1 MNRKTILALACS
13 IFSSVCLAAEKTPA
27 QKTAEWETYINAY
40 QPDYSDSSKYLLPP
54 ETNRLEKPFPVVRGG
69 RAAAT
74 INYSSEDGP
83 AVKTAALELQEFI
96 RRITGVTLPLRDSI
110 DPRGETQIVVG
121 KRTRDIAYGRKLFG
135 EELRKLSGTDG
146 YAVKNIGNRLYVF
159 GETDKGTMNGVY
171 ALLENNTDLIFARP
185 HKEFGTVFTQKKDL
199 DFVWGGDVLE
209 IPDSR
214 ARGWNG
220 YQDLEWMAR
229 NKCSIFN
236 GGGGGDISWMN
247 AKKKNYGIF
256 RQRHCYG
263 HNIGHFIHSRQYFK
277 EHPEYFSLVNRVRK
291 PWRQYCFS
299 NPEMR
304 RVFAENAL
312 DMIRRAPEDVRIL
325 TVDMDDTWDAC
336 ECEKCLAPVKTPDGM
351 TVTKE
356 DPAFRSTR
364 YFLFLNEVM
373 RKINAE
379 FPDWK
384 IKTLA
389 YFSTAVP
396 PKCEVNANII
406 PEFAPYV
413 RSNDKVPLFAPENVK
428 WLEYLKEWAG
438 KSKDIEVYDYHG
450 LGLGFPRP
458 LAEVRAKDF
467 AEMHRYTQGMSSE
480 YTHSG
485 DRDSKGG
492 SSKIWDYSAM
502 EFWVLTRL

>member
-1 MNRKTILALACS
+1 MNRKTLLALACS

-54 ETNRLEKPFPVVRGG
+54 EMNRLEKPLPVVRGG

-277 EHPEYFSLVNRVRK
+277 EHPEYFSLVNGVRK

-336 ECEKCLAPVKTPDGM
+336 ECEKCLAPVKRRTG
-351 TVTKE
+351 
-356 DPAFRSTR
+356 
-364 YFLFLNEVM
+364 
-373 RKINAE
+373 
-379 FPDWK
+379 
-384 IKTLA
+384 
-389 YFSTAVP
+389 
-396 PKCEVNANII
+396 
-406 PEFAPYV
+406 
-413 RSNDKVPLFAPENVK
+413 
-428 WLEYLKEWAG
+428 
-438 KSKDIEVYDYHG
+438 
-450 LGLGFPRP
+450 
-458 LAEVRAKDF
+458 
-467 AEMHRYTQGMSSE
+467 
-480 YTHSG
+480 
-485 DRDSKGG
+485 
-492 SSKIWDYSAM
+492 
-502 EFWVLTRL
+502 